1 MPTKTKELN
10 DKNKKKVTPSKSAKN
25 VVKKVSKEVINSK
38 TSSSCN

>member
-25 VVKKVSKEVINSK
+25 VKINWLQ
-38 TSSSCN
+38 